1 MSETLPPP
9 GQDDEEFPELAGLVA
24 ENLAK
29 GESPEEIVQQLVDS
43 GWQLD
48 DAQGLVG
55 TIQRQLHS
63 AQQQPAGGGEG
74 MGWLVWIGGIV
85 LINVLSYLFNWNF
98 WIW

>member
-29 GESPEEIVQQLVDS
+29 GESPDEIVQQLVDS
-43 GWQLD
+43 GWELD
-48 DAQGLVG
+48 DAQSFVG
-55 TIQRQLHS
+55 SIQFQLEHPKH
-63 AQQQPAGGGEG
+63 QPASDGDG
-74 MGWLVWIGGIV
+74 MGWLVWIGGV
-85 LINVLSYLFNWNF
+85 LLINLLSYLFNWGF